1 MRVLVTGKNFNI
13 GESLKSHV
21 DARLEQVASRYFN
34 GAVTGHVTMEK
45 QRNRFLAE
53 CTLHLATGLVLQS
66 HGEAGEPYVSF
77 DAAAEHLEKRLR
89 RYKQRLKD
97 HHKNRREPV
106 RHEAAASYV
115 IAATADDEETETTD
129 GDLNPVVIAE
139 TASSV
144 PELSVGEA
152 VMQLDISSGPFVFFR
167 NARDGTLNVVYR
179 RADGNI
185 GWIDPAPRSSA

>member
-1 MRVLVTGKNFNI
+1 M
-13 GESLKSHV
+13 
-21 DARLEQVASRYFN
+21 
-34 GAVTGHVTMEK
+34 
-45 QRNRFLAE
+45 
-53 CTLHLATGLVLQS
+53 
-66 HGEAGEPYVSF
+66 
-77 DAAAEHLEKRLR
+77 R
-89 RYKQRLKD
+89 RYQQRLKD

-106 RHEAAASYV
+106 RHEVAASYV
-115 IAATADDEETETTD
+115 IAAAVDDEEIETAS

-152 VMQLDISSGPFVFFR
+152 VMQLDISSGHFVFFR

-185 GWIDPAPRSSA
+185 GWIDPAPRSTA

>member
-1 MRVLVTGKNFNI
+1 MRVLVTGKNFDI
-13 GESLKSHV
+13 GESLRSHV
-21 DARLEQVASRYFN
+21 EQRLEQVASRYFD
-34 GAVTGHVTMEK
+34 GAVTGHITMEK
-45 QRNRFLAE
+45 QRAQFHTE
-53 CTLHLATGLVLQS
+53 CTLHLATGLVLQA
-66 HGEAGEPYVSF
+66 HGEANEPYISF
-77 DAAAEHLEKRLR
+77 DGAAEHLEKRLR
-89 RYKQRLKD
+89 RYKQRLKH

-115 IAATADDEETETTD
+115 LAPTSDDEGSAAGN

-139 TASSV
+139 SASSV

-152 VMQLDISSGPFVFFR
+152 VLQLDLSSGPFVFFR

-185 GWIDPAPRSSA
+185 GWIDPSSRKAS

>member
-1 MRVLVTGKNFNI
+1 MRVLITGKNFNI

-21 DARLEQVASRYFN
+21 ETRLEQLATRYFH
-34 GAVTGHVTMEK
+34 GAVNGQVTMEK
-45 QRNRFLAE
+45 QRGQFLTE

-66 HGEAGEPYVSF
+66 HGEAGEPYISF
-77 DAAAEHLEKRLR
+77 DASAEHLEKRLR

-115 IAATADDEETETTD
+115 IAAAADDEESEIVSD
-129 GDLNPVVIAE
+129 DLNPVVIAE

-152 VMQLDISSGPFVFFR
+152 VMQLDLSSGPFVFFR

-185 GWIDPAPRSSA
+185 GWIDPAPRRTA